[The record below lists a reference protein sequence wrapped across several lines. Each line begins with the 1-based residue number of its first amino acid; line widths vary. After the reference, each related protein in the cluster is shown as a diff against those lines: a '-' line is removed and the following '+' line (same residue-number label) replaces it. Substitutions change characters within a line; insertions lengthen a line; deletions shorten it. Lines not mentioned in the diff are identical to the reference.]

1 VPNSPSQNR
10 DYKSIARRITRT
22 LFLAQSTVSGGL
34 IAMATVNAIAGA
46 DLSQVAMWAGLPS
59 AVLLLATALGAYLW
73 GLLMNRSGRR
83 PALIAGLSLG
93 FLGAL
98 ISTLAVEEGS
108 FGVFLLGMALLGL
121 AQSAMQLGRFAAADV
136 HTAETRGRAIATV
149 VLGGTIGAVLGPL
162 LVGPASSFAAGLG
175 LISLNGAYLLGLA
188 FFLTGAAIVAV
199 GLRPEPLEI
208 ARELDAEDSE
218 DPIAGLQHQALTEII
233 RRPGVFVAM
242 LSMVIGQLVMV
253 MLMVITTLHMR
264 QLGHSLGD
272 ISIVISGHTL
282 GMFAFSVFSGRLA
295 DRFGREPIIQVG
307 ALVLLVASV
316 ASRLSGEVAPL
327 AASLFLLGLG
337 WNFCYVA
344 GSALLTDHLSRSE
357 QPRVQG
363 VNDLLVSLSSAA
375 GSLGSGFVF
384 AGLGYA
390 AMGLIG
396 AAFSLLPLAGTLA
409 WIQLRKSAPQG
420 A

>member
-1 VPNSPSQNR
+1 MKNTTSQTR
-10 DYKSIARRITRT
+10 DYDAIARRITRT
-22 LFLAQSTVSGGL
+22 LFLAQSAVSGGL

-59 AVLLLATALGAYLW
+59 AVLLLATAFGAYFW
-73 GLLMNRSGRR
+73 GLMMNRSGRR
-83 PALIAGLSLG
+83 RALTLGLGLG
-93 FLGAL
+93 FVGAL
-98 ISTLAVEEGS
+98 VSALALEGHS
-108 FGVFLLGMALLGL
+108 FPVFLLGMATLGL

-136 HTAETRGRAIATV
+136 HRTEMRGRAIATV

-162 LVGPASSFAAGLG
+162 LVGPASTFAAGLG
-175 LISLNGAYLLGLA
+175 LISLNGAYMLGVA
-188 FFLTGAAIVAV
+188 FFLIGASVVAI
-199 GLRPEPLEI
+199 GLRPEPLDI
-208 ARELDAEDSE
+208 ARELDSRDSQQQ
-218 DPIAGLQHQALTEII
+218 AASVGGQGLIEII
-233 RRPGVFVAM
+233 RRPGVLVAM
-242 LSMVIGQLVMV
+242 LSMVVGQLVMV

-264 QLGHSLGD
+264 NLGHSLGQ

-307 ALVLLVASV
+307 ALVLLTASLS
-316 ASRLSGEVAPL
+316 SRLSGEVAPL
-327 AASLFLLGLG
+327 AVSLFLLGLG
-337 WNFCYVA
+337 WNFCYVS
-344 GSALLTDHLSRSE
+344 GSAMLTDHLSTSE

-384 AGLGYA
+384 AALSYS

-396 AAFSLLPLAGTLA
+396 AGFSLLPIAGTLA
-409 WIQLRKSAPQG
+409 WVGLRKRARQT

>member
-1 VPNSPSQNR
+1 
-10 DYKSIARRITRT
+10 
-22 LFLAQSTVSGGL
+22 
-34 IAMATVNAIAGA
+34 
-46 DLSQVAMWAGLPS
+46 
-59 AVLLLATALGAYLW
+59 
-73 GLLMNRSGRR
+73 
-83 PALIAGLSLG
+83 
-93 FLGAL
+93 
-98 ISTLAVEEGS
+98 
-108 FGVFLLGMALLGL
+108 MALLGL
-121 AQSAMQLGRFAAADV
+121 AQSAMQLGRFAASDV
-136 HTAETRGRAIATV
+136 HRAEMRGRAIATV

-162 LVGPASSFAAGLG
+162 LVGPASAFAAGLG
-175 LISLNGAYLLGLA
+175 LISLNGPYLMGLA
-188 FFLTGAAIVAV
+188 FFLIGGLVVAI
-199 GLRPEPLEI
+199 GLKPEPLEI
-208 ARELDAEDSE
+208 ARELDAD
-218 DPIAGLQHQALTEII
+218 DPLGGLQDIQNQRLGEIF
-233 RRPGVFVAM
+233 RRPGVFVAT

-264 QLGHSLGD
+264 NLGHSLGQ
-272 ISIVISGHTL
+272 ISIVIAGHTL
-282 GMFAFSVFSGRLA
+282 GMFAFSVLSGRLA

-316 ASRLSGEVAPL
+316 TSRLSGEVAPL

-344 GSALLTDHLSRSE
+344 GSALLTDHLSAAE

-390 AMGLIG
+390 AMGLVG
-396 AAFSLLPLAGTLA
+396 AAFSLLPLVGTAA
-409 WIQLRKSAPQG
+409 WWGLRRKQAPQG